1 MNPLRKQRLLVVL
14 GVVAGLGAAIGL
26 VLYALSQNINLFYT
40 PQQVVNGEAPLDT
53 RMRVGGLVVDG
64 SVRREAE
71 GLGVLFDLT
80 DGVGTFT
87 VRYEGI
93 LPDLF
98 REGQGI
104 VANGTLIRRDYF
116 EAVEVLAKHD
126 ELYMPPEV
134 QQALERAGHPAAA
147 GQVKTDSS
155 DYGY

>member
-1 MNPLRKQRLLVVL
+1 MNPLRKQRLLIIL
-14 GVVAGLGAAIGL
+14 GVLAGLGAAVGL
-26 VLYALSQNINLFYT
+26 VLYSLSQNINLFYT
-40 PQQVVNGEAPLDT
+40 PQQIVSGEAPEGAQ
-53 RMRVGGLVVDG
+53 MRVGGLVVDG
-64 SVRREAE
+64 SVRRDEN

-104 VANGTLIRRDYF
+104 VANGTLLRRDYF
-116 EAVEVLAKHD
+116 EAEEVLAKHD

-134 QQALERAGHPAAA
+134 QQALEKAGHPAAKPEPA
-147 GQVKTDSS
+147 EGG
-155 DYGY
+155 GY

>member
-1 MNPLRKQRLLVVL
+1 MNPVRKQRLLIIVGVLVGL
-14 GVVAGLGAAIGL
+14 GVAVGLT
-26 VLYALSQNINLFYT
+26 LYALSQNINLFFT
-40 PQQVVNGEAPLDT
+40 PKQIVSGEAPLAAQ
-53 RMRVGGLVVDG
+53 MRVGGLVAEG
-64 SVRREAE
+64 TVRRDED

-87 VRYEGI
+87 VRYQGI

-116 EAVEVLAKHD
+116 EAEEVLAKHD

-134 QQALERAGHPAAA
+134 QQALEEAGHPAAQTA
-147 GQVKTDSS
+147 P
-155 DYGY
+155 

>member
-1 MNPLRKQRLLVVL
+1 MNPVRKQRLLVVA
-14 GVVAGLGAAIGL
+14 GVVVGLAVAVGL
-26 VLYALSQNINLFYT
+26 TLYALSQNINLFFT
-40 PQQVVNGEAPLDT
+40 PKQIVSGEAPLA
-53 RMRVGGLVVDG
+53 RQMRVGGLVAEG
-64 SVRREAE
+64 SVRRDTD

-87 VRYEGI
+87 VRYQGI

-116 EAVEVLAKHD
+116 EAEEVLAKHD

-134 QQALERAGHPAAA
+134 QQALEEAGHPAA
-147 GQVKTDSS
+147 VTRP
-155 DYGY
+155 